1 MKLAAV
7 ILAGG
12 ASRRMG
18 YPKALLE
25 YEGETFLDRLIGVFR
40 PCCDPVIA
48 VLGHDAERVRQGV
61 RRAPEACI
69 VVNEAPERGQLSS
82 LQTGLRAVPP
92 DTAGVLFTPVDYPR
106 IQAATVAA
114 LAGAFGR
121 PENRGK
127 VVIPTHESRHGHPVL
142 VPPEAVRELLDLPS
156 SANARDVIHRHAGA
170 AVYVPVMDAG
180 ILKDVDDPAA
190 YRALLDPGETR

>member
-12 ASRRMG
+12 ASTRMG

-25 YEGETFLDRLIGVFR
+25 FGGETFLDRLVGIFGLH
-40 PCCDPVIA
+40 CDPVIA
-48 VLGHDAERVRQGV
+48 VLGHDAERVRQGL
-61 RRAPEACI
+61 RRATEARI
-69 VVNEAPERGQLSS
+69 LINAAPERGQLSS
-82 LQTGLRAVPP
+82 LQTGLRAAPP
-92 DTAGVLFTPVDYPR
+92 DAAVLFTPVDYPR
-106 IQAATVAA
+106 IEAATVAA

-127 VVIPTHESRHGHPVL
+127 VVIPTHEGRRGHPVL
-142 VPPEAVRELLDLPS
+142 VPPEAVRELLELPV
-156 SANARDVIHRHAGA
+156 SANARDVIHRHAGE
-170 AVYVPVMDAG
+170 AVFVPVADAG
-180 ILKDVDDPAA
+180 IVKDVDDPDA